1 MDSTDSQHLPFP
13 EDNDPGDGALDLQL
27 LAEAI
32 DAKLVAQFAAL
43 RSAINKKVKIS
54 QLASNTSAFADNSL
68 IQVYPTSS
76 TWTTLYD
83 STGGSDTANP
93 YDLSGFSGG
102 GVYRVGFFCQSAA
115 AGAINVNT
123 ERDVSLNVQVA
134 LDASTPST
142 FQTQILAATSYD
154 TNNGTVTQ
162 VVDSE
167 IFLPFPG
174 QFPFVTGGSNIRPYF
189 FHLNTSSG
197 VSILAGSLAWLL
209 HVGDLDS

>member
-1 MDSTDSQHLPFP
+1 MDTTDSQHLPFP
-13 EDNDPGDGALDLQL
+13 DDNDPGDGALDLQI

-32 DAKLVAQFAAL
+32 DAKLVAQFAAM
-43 RSAINKKVKIS
+43 RGVINKKCKVS
-54 QLASNTSAFADNSL
+54 VLAANTVAFADSTL
-68 IQVYPTSS
+68 IEVYPTSS

-93 YDLSGFSGG
+93 FDLSGFTGG
-102 GVYRVGFFCQSAA
+102 GVYRVGWFCQSAPS
-115 AGAINVNT
+115 GTVDVNT
-123 ERDVSLNVQVA
+123 ERDASLNVQVA

-142 FQTQILAATSYD
+142 FQTQILPVTSYD
-154 TNNGTVTQ
+154 TNNGSVRQ

-174 QFPFVTGGSNIRPYF
+174 QFPFVTGGSNIRPNF

-197 VSILAGSLAWLL
+197 VSILAGSLAW
-209 HVGDLDS
+209 VVRVADLES

>member
-13 EDNDPGDGALDLQL
+13 ENFDPGDGALDLQV

-32 DAKLVAQFAAL
+32 DAKLSAQFVAM
-43 RSAINKKVKIS
+43 RGAINKKLKVS
-54 QLASNTSAFADNSL
+54 TLAANTSAFADSTL
-68 IQVYPTSS
+68 IQLYPTSS
-76 TWTTLYD
+76 TWTTVYD

-93 YDLSGFSGG
+93 YDLSGFTGG
-102 GVYRVGFFCQSAA
+102 GVYRVGFYCRSQPS
-115 AGAINVNT
+115 GTVDVNT
-123 ERDVSLNVQVA
+123 ERDASLNVQVA

-142 FQTQILAATSYD
+142 FQTQILPATSYD
-154 TNNGTVTQ
+154 TNNGVVVQ

-197 VSILAGSLAWLL
+197 VSILTGSLAWVER
-209 HVGDLDS
+209 VGDLD